1 MIPFANYLR
10 VEEVIAALKE
20 LGGEAEWRNIEA
32 LVTDKHGHSYA
43 PYKDWDNF
51 NKTMFQLVQQH
62 CQGYRKFTGPVLF
75 EKVRIGRF
83 RLAPTF
89 GPPTQPTGAIPTSQ
103 VPTDDS
109 YADVLSEATIFHPG
123 GEGQDH
129 QRLKEFIAGNPQTV
143 GLPAGLKGMLEYPLP
158 SGDCVDVLFQNG
170 GAWVAVE
177 VKGRHSPDA
186 DVVRGLFQC
195 IKYHAVVE
203 AYQTSQEL
211 PPDARA
217 ILVLEAPLPAPLVY
231 LKDLLGVEVRDQ
243 VKPADG

>member
-1 MIPFANYLR
+1 MIPFGSYLR
-10 VEEVIAALKE
+10 LEEVTEALRE
-20 LGGEAEWRNIEA
+20 LGGEAEWRDIEA
-32 LVTDKHGHSYA
+32 FVTKTRGRSYA

-62 CQGYRKFTGPVLF
+62 CQGYQKFTGPVVF

-83 RLAPTF
+83 RLAQ
-89 GPPTQPTGAIPTSQ
+89 PTQPPGVIPTSP
-103 VPTDDS
+103 VSTHS
-109 YADVLSEATIFHPG
+109 YEDVVADAATFHPG

-129 QRLKEFIAGNPQTV
+129 RRLKEFIAANPQIV
-143 GLPAGLKGMLEYPLP
+143 GLPAGLKAMLEYPLP

-170 GAWVAVE
+170 DAWIAVE
-177 VKGRHSPDA
+177 VKGRHSPEA
-186 DVVRGLFQC
+186 DVARGIFQC
-195 IKYHAVVE
+195 IKYQAVVE

-217 ILVLEAPLPAPLVY
+217 ILVLEAPLPARLVP
-231 LKDLLGVEVRDQ
+231 LKDLLDVEVLDH